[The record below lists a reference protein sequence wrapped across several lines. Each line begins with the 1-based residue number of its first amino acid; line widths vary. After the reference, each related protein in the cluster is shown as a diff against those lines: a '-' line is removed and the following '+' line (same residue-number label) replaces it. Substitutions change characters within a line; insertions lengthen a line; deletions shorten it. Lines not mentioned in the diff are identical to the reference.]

1 MKKIFILLYWVWFEM
16 LNVYSVFVMLVMKFV
31 DEFKIKMSYVR
42 KFELIYKCSSEN
54 DIYV

>member
-1 MKKIFILLYWVWFEM
+1 M
-16 LNVYSVFVMLVMKFV
+16 LNVYNVFVMLVMKFV